1 MSGKGKYKD
10 TLNLPTTAFPMRG
23 GLAKR
28 EPEFLATWE
37 STDLYR
43 QILAARAGAPHY
55 ILHDGPPYSNG
66 HIHYGHVLNKILKD
80 VVVKYK
86 AMAGFYSPYVPGW
99 DCHGLPIELA
109 VDRELGDRK
118 AAMSQVEIRQACR
131 EHALEYVDIQRR
143 EFKRL
148 GIFGDW
154 DEPYLTLEPT
164 YEAAIVRA
172 LAAFARGGFLYRG
185 KKPVYWCPSCATA
198 LAEAEIEYRDHRSPS
213 IYVRFPLEEPVAGE
227 PASLIIWTTTPWTL
241 PANLAVVAH
250 PEFDYVL
257 VPSPGGDERW
267 LVVRELAE
275 STLRAAGVPAS
286 DIDPAQW
293 VPLDRATLAS
303 LEGAG
308 YRHPFLERRGD
319 KDFRLWFADYVTK
332 EQGTGLVHTAPGHGA
347 DDFKT
352 GQTRGL
358 ETYAPIDERG
368 RFTDEVPEWSGL
380 GTFEANPKIV
390 ERLHDDGTLINRP
403 GASLDHSYPHCW
415 RCKGP
420 VLFRATDQWFIS
432 IDHAA
437 LRERALAEIDNTEW
451 VPAWGRNRIHGMI
464 EKRPDWVLSRQRLW
478 GVPIPAFYCEGC
490 DAACADAEV
499 MEHVATIFATEGSDA
514 WYLREVADLL
524 PPGYRCSS
532 CGGAELRREQA
543 IVDVWFESGTSWL
556 AVAARSDDFADID
569 LYLEGSDQHR
579 GWFHSSLL
587 VGIGVSGTAPYK
599 TVITH
604 GFVLDERGHPY
615 SKSEIEAA
623 RKRGEKIRYIAPE
636 EIIDKYG
643 AELLRLWVAS
653 IEFRN
658 DMTYSEEVLRGL
670 TDWYRKLRNT
680 FRFML
685 GNLSDYDPDT
695 TSLDDAL
702 LTDLDRYALAVLGD
716 LVSRVREAYDRFEL
730 HTVHRSLVDYVST
743 DLSSFYLDVLK
754 DRLYS
759 DRADAPRRRAAQ
771 AVLHT
776 VVATLAKL
784 AAPILC
790 FTAEDVWQ
798 HLGKKTG
805 AAPSVHLTELPL
817 GKRLAS
823 SDRLATEIATLLRY
837 RELALAALE
846 PFRAEKH
853 RSEDA
858 EVVIRPAA
866 GDREVLERRL
876 AELPDLLIVS
886 SVVIDENAAGDP
898 EVEIRQAPGDRCQR
912 CWRYYR
918 SMAASNPELCERCAE
933 AVIAATAAADV
944 GAS

>member
-1 MSGKGKYKD
+1 
-10 TLNLPTTAFPMRG
+10 MRG

-28 EPEFLATWE
+28 EPEFLDRWE
-37 STDLYR
+37 KDDLYR
-43 QILAARAGAPHY
+43 QILDARAGAPHY

-109 VDRELGDRK
+109 VDRDLGDRK
-118 AAMSQVEIRQACR
+118 ASMTQVEIRRACR
-131 EHALEYVDIQRR
+131 DHALEYVDIQRR

-148 GIFGDW
+148 GIFGEW
-154 DEPYLTLEPT
+154 EAPYLTLEPT
-164 YEAAIVRA
+164 YEAAVIRA

-257 VPSPGGDERW
+257 VPSPRGDERW

-275 STLRAAGVPAS
+275 STLRAAGVEPGA
-286 DIDPAQW
+286 IDPGSW
-293 VPLDRATLAS
+293 VPLDRAALAA

-352 GQTRGL
+352 GQARGL

-403 GASLDHSYPHCW
+403 GESLSHSYPHCW

-478 GVPIPAFYCEGC
+478 GVPIPAFYCDSC

-499 MEHVATIFATEGSDA
+499 MEHVAQIFATEGSDA

-524 PPGYRCSS
+524 PAGFRCPS
-532 CGGAELRREQA
+532 CGGAEFRREQA
-543 IVDVWFESGTSWL
+543 ILDVWFESGASWL
-556 AVAARSDDFADID
+556 AVAARSDELADID

-587 VGIGVSGTAPYK
+587 IGIGVGGIAPYK

-798 HLGKKTG
+798 HLGRKTG

-846 PFRAEKH
+846 PFRAAKH

-876 AELPDLLIVS
+876 AELPDLFIVS
-886 SVVIDENAAGDP
+886 SVVVDENAAGDP

-933 AVIAATAAADV
+933 AVTAATAAADV